1 MNLKEISYS
10 VKKWSLIL
18 ALGLV
23 LGMTTG
29 LIGGLLQKPV
39 YQATAKIL
47 LASSS
52 QTKIGDFVLTNDQQI
67 IQTYVELLK
76 TKPLLDMVSS
86 KLGLVIDPLKIS
98 VSQGTSNQII
108 HVIVENNDSQRAAQ
122 IANTLIQELIDLT
135 NASQINQYSTYETA
149 LNTQIEVIQKQI
161 GSLQGQIEKINE
173 GNIQEQLTQV
183 NGQITQ
189 LNAEISALELDISNS
204 PFAISIAEKK
214 SQLEQKKSLM
224 SIYQQIQTNLIYI
237 GQPAQI
243 NSSRGEIR
251 IASIQLTLNL
261 YQQLYVNLM
270 NNLQTFQLNRF
281 QNLPIVTEIDP
292 AIPSVEPIRPKPI
305 LYMILAGIA
314 GLLLALGG
322 ILLQSYFDD
331 TLKFPSDA
339 EELLGLSVIAAIPNI
354 QLHKGGS
361 TLTNPL
367 IARDTQGIRKLV
379 AFLELSTVK
388 KPLQTLMITSSGA
401 AEGKTTIASS
411 LAAAYSKQGKRVLL
425 IDANFNNPYLHI
437 LFGLENEKGFS
448 EILFGNKD
456 SIPQLYPPED
466 DFGFFVLPAG
476 QINQSWDLYQVG
488 KVNQIFKRLLREY
501 ADLIILDAPPITNA
515 DANMLAAESDGV
527 LFLIQSGR
535 TKIGSALS
543 ATQQL
548 KRQDAQVLGIVLNRG
563 HETL

>member
-23 LGMTTG
+23 LGMITG

-437 LFGLENEKGFS
+437 LFGFS

-476 QINQSWDLYQVG
+476 KLNQSWDLYQVG